1 MEKAYD
7 IIVAGGGAAG
17 VLAAARMALVNPEL
31 KILVLEK
38 ESHLGGR
45 LKSTAASERV
55 YGYGLNAVSPQL
67 FTFWN
72 DVLRAQDQD
81 ADLAQIVPDRQKS
94 VGILAGNKLNKGD
107 VDLWFSPKGARLLG
121 GYTAAKQ
128 WGEIEDILK
137 SRGASIDD
145 DDDGDDS
152 ISFDDDDAPAP
163 KKEAKEP
170 QRAGASHAFSH
181 YWSKPRKAPA
191 AVVLDHYSS
200 AFGIPDVWGA
210 APSAIAQRAA
220 FHSSGLHS
228 GNWLPAF
235 DAIQNIEAV
244 KNSVT
249 FAVNSRIAKVEKKD
263 DHWVV
268 TSETGTYTAPKL
280 VVAQAPWLA
289 AFWLPRS
296 YWPPHMLSLANKTKP
311 VSVVVLSEQL
321 SRTDADI
328 PDVII
333 VPSEKV
339 QIIRNG
345 ERDLCFQATIDY
357 EMSLQAPTVLKAV
370 KALKRA
376 RKKLQLLYP
385 DLVSETNHIA
395 LQPVAWA
402 QSPIFSE
409 KRNIDKLR
417 KKGTL
422 SKDIAFVGDAYG
434 VNFDGDTNVI
444 NSIQA
449 LVDGFAT
456 PTEAAK

>member
-7 IIVAGGGAAG
+7 IIVAGGGPSG
-17 VLAAARMALVNPEL
+17 VLAAARMALANPEL

-38 ESHLGGR
+38 ESFLGGR
-45 LKSTAASERV
+45 LKSTAASDKV

-67 FTFWN
+67 FEFWN
-72 DVLRAQDQD
+72 ETIRQPDRES
-81 ADLAQIVPDRQKS
+81 DLSAIVPGRQKS
-94 VGILAGNKLNKGD
+94 VGILAGNKLNQGD
-107 VDLWFSPKGARLLG
+107 VELWFSPKGARLLG
-121 GYTAAKQ
+121 GYTASKQ
-128 WGEIEDILK
+128 WPEISEILQK
-137 SRGASIDD
+137 HAASLDD
-145 DDDGDDS
+145 DDEGDES
-152 ISFDDDDAPAP
+152 VSFDEDEEKAP
-163 KKEAKEP
+163 KKEQP

-181 YWSKPRKAPA
+181 FWSKPRKAPA

-235 DAIQNIEAV
+235 EAIREIDAV
-244 KNSVT
+244 KKAVT
-249 FAVNSRIAKVEKKD
+249 FATSSRIAKAEKKENN
-263 DHWVV
+263 WVV
-268 TSETGTYTAPKL
+268 TSETGTFTAPKL
-280 VVAQAPWLA
+280 VVAQSPWQA

-296 YWPPHMLSLANKTKP
+296 YWPAHLLSLANKTKP

-321 SRTDADI
+321 TRSDIDI

-357 EMSLQAPTVLKAV
+357 EMSLQAPTVVKAV

-385 DLVSETNHIA
+385 DAVSDTNHIA

-402 QSPIFSE
+402 QSPIFTE
-409 KRNIDKLR
+409 KRNIDKMR
-417 KKGTL
+417 KKGTTT
-422 SKDIAFVGDAYG
+422 KDIAFVGDAYG
-434 VNFDGDTNVI
+434 PNFDGDTNVI
-444 NSIQA
+444 SSVQA
-449 LVDGFAT
+449 AVQGFAGS
-456 PTEAAK
+456 ADA